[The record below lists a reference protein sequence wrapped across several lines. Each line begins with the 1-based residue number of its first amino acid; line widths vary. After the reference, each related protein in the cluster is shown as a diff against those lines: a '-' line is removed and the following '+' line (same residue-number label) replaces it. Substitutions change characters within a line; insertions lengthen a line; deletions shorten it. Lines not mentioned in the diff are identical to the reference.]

1 MAYGFAAFS
10 VLLLSSFLLLH
21 GNEQKD
27 YYEVLGVA
35 KDASEADIKR
45 AYKKLA
51 LKWHPDKNPEDKE
64 LAQRKFIAVQQAYEV
79 LGDTEKRR
87 RYDNQKAFF
96 SEESG
101 EEWDGAD
108 SGFQPPG
115 QPVTSWS
122 QLSQLMEMDEPCVIH
137 VYSDQRHY
145 FGQWMFEVVQEVKLA
160 HLNVFTAD
168 EILLQRLGVRRYP
181 MFIITPGGG
190 RQHQMYFP
198 HGFDFFHFSDSVR
211 QAVLETIPYS
221 ESVTPLHSEAA
232 LDAFLRLHP
241 HGSSKP
247 RVVIIT
253 NDARQR
259 IMQVFSAAREFKTH
273 HFAQVGTQRWA
284 IDRFKVRRIPAYVI
298 VDPATRQGFHAQPQI
313 LHSFASFKQQLQD
326 AKFLPELNRE
336 SFQERCR
343 GEWSGGCAWAAVFLV
358 PPDALG
364 KDDQVRRALRN
375 FREACKR
382 VEEHVG
388 AGVQC
393 FWLRLATSAASTS
406 ATALSQAL
414 ESLRSS
420 AKGVSVLALSA
431 REAVLFPKEV
441 IGRELATRDLTQWLQ
456 KLQAAI
462 HDAAGMKDLDS
473 PRVALDAEIH
483 ADSLPPAEE
492 ELQPKG
498 FLGRAWD
505 QFFGILSFI
514 ELPSDPTVW
523 MIGLMLGWPLLQN
536 LFAAGGASGASGAS
550 GAAPPQAGSPSIQ
563 EGDLVKVEELEVHKE
578 YNGLQGRV
586 LGRVAA
592 DGGDVK
598 HRVQLQIGSETK
610 VLAIRERNL
619 RKSPGS

>member
-10 VLLLSSFLLLH
+10 VLLISSFLLLH
-21 GNEQKD
+21 ATEQKD

-51 LKWHPDKNPEDKE
+51 LKWHPDKNPEDKD

-79 LGDTEKRR
+79 LGDADKRR

-115 QPVTSWS
+115 QPVTNWTR
-122 QLSQLMEMDEPCVIH
+122 LSQLMEMDEPCVIH

-181 MFIITPGGG
+181 MFIITPGEG
-190 RQHQMYFP
+190 RPHQVYFP

-211 QAVLETIPYS
+211 QAVLETVPYGD
-221 ESVTPLHSEAA
+221 SVTPLHSEAA

-313 LHSFASFKQQLQD
+313 LHSFASFKQQLTD
-326 AKFLPELNRE
+326 AKFLQELNRE
-336 SFQERCR
+336 SFKERCR

-393 FWLRLATSAASTS
+393 FWLRLATSAS
-406 ATALSQAL
+406 ALSQAL
-414 ESLRSS
+414 ESLKTSTAS

-462 HDAAGMKDLDS
+462 HDAAGIKDLDS

-498 FLGRAWD
+498 FFGRAWD
-505 QFFGILSFI
+505 QLFGILSFI

-523 MIGLMLGWPLLQN
+523 IFGLMLGWPLLQN
-536 LFAAGGASGASGAS
+536 LFAASGGAA
-550 GAAPPQAGSPSIQ
+550 PQAGSPRTIQ

-619 RKSPGS
+619 RKCPAS